1 MRGLP
6 REVFD
11 HLNIVFLSVSPVQ
24 SRAECLVVCLNYL
37 PKFSDFS
44 GEERRETDDGV
55 WMEKKTN

>member
-11 HLNIVFLSVSPVQ
+11 LLNIVFLSVSPVQ

-37 PKFSDFS
+37 PNFSDFT
-44 GEERRETDDGV
+44 GEERRERDD
-55 WMEKKTN
+55 